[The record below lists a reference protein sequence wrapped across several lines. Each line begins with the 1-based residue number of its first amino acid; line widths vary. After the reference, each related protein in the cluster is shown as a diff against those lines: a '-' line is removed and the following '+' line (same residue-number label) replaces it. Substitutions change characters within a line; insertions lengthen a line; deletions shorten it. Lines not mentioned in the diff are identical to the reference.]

1 MAPRGS
7 ECDRP
12 PLTILAIYAHV
23 ADTAGEAAGTIAVHA
38 DLGDSISAIVCTDG
52 ERHHPSLFLDSD
64 EAPGRAAATPHVR
77 ASLEEIRAL
86 KRREARRVATILG
99 IGEVEFLGWE
109 DGYLE
114 ITSERIAQLGEI
126 MLRVRPDIV
135 LAPLPHTT
143 GGNVDPHA
151 TVGRIAIWA
160 RDWAETR
167 IRQVDGVAAH
177 HPRELMFYPMGGEIA
192 DSRDPLSGGI
202 WCDVWVDTTAV
213 IERKVKALDQIVSQ
227 GYHGSVGR
235 KIVEARDGR
244 WGMLAGT
251 SYAEPF
257 VRGGRTYDSLPMPPR
272 VSARIYHPTDLPGDR
287 LVAHEVPS
295 AVPDDAFTVPPRS

>member
-1 MAPRGS
+1 MASNGPEAGR
-7 ECDRP
+7 E

-23 ADTAGEAAGTIAVHA
+23 ADTAGEAAGTIAIHA
-38 DLGDSISAIVCTDG
+38 DLGDAIAAIVCTDG
-52 ERHHPSLFLDSD
+52 ERHHPSLFLDAE
-64 EAPGRAAATPHVR
+64 EAPGRPTDLPHLR
-77 ASLEEIRAL
+77 ASLDEIRAL
-86 KRREARRVATILG
+86 KRREARRVAAILG
-99 IGEVEFLGWE
+99 VGSIEFLGWD

-114 ITSERIAQLGEI
+114 VTDERIAQLGDAI
-126 MLRVRPDIV
+126 LRIRPDLV

-151 TVGRIAIWA
+151 TVGRIAMWA

-167 IRQVDGVAAH
+167 IRAVDGVAAH
-177 HPRELMFYPMGGEIA
+177 HPQELMFYPMGGEIA
-192 DSRDPLSGGI
+192 DLRDPLSGGI

-213 IERKVKALDQIVSQ
+213 IERKIQALDQVVSQ

-257 VRGGRTYDSLPMPPR
+257 VRGGRTYDSLPIPPR
-272 VSARIYHPTDLPGDR
+272 VRGRLYHPTDLPGDR
-287 LVAHEVPS
+287 LVAHDVPS
-295 AVPDDAFTVPPRS
+295 AVPDDAFTVPAED